1 MINCHKCGK
10 PAFSFGKKIYIIDK
24 NSNYHI
30 VEMHGCERCKI
41 VFAYIDGAVIESDKK
56 EDTSD
61 KIDKAQ
67 KIFGDISKRCNSVL
81 GNIK

>member
-10 PAFSFGKKIYIIDK
+10 AAFSFDKKIYIIDK
-24 NSNYHI
+24 NNNYHI

-41 VFAYIDGAVIESDKK
+41 VFAFIDGSVIETEKK
-56 EDTSD
+56 QDTNET
-61 KIDKAQ
+61 IDRAQ
-67 KIFGDISKRCNSVL
+67 KLFGDISKRCNNVL